1 MANKRKNNRGAKKS
15 TVRKYFQGGSA
26 YALPTSMNATT
37 GNQMGLGDPNMLN
50 AALARSNEALDAQMQ
65 QARLDQEQQME
76 QRTMQSQQQFQAAM
90 NQNQAKAGQG
100 VLQGLQTGMD
110 VARIGKGT
118 ANAAEIARQSA
129 DVGQLLGNLGSYGTQ
144 AQSAGRLANAGQ
156 AIGQGLK
163 AAGPA
168 AIGAGLGVGGAFI
181 EHKSDDLDPTTMNFG
196 ETTGKLM
203 KGAGMGLGLSSLAPL
218 AAIPGIGWIGA
229 GVGALGYGIHGLVQR
244 NKARVEQDKIDRENE
259 IARINTSRGY
269 TDAFNNSFTRTGADM
284 GFNVGNSMTNSYT
297 PSQQIMYKDGGK
309 KVPGG
314 VVKPLPGGAVEFVG
328 ASHDN
333 GGILIDSQTEVEGG
347 ETMDK
352 VKMSEG
358 GESEYIFSDHLKLG
372 GKSFGQ
378 RHKEILKRGGGQRE
392 IQNLAKLQE
401 LVASKK
407 AENPEGRTPEKIMR
421 NGGVM
426 QYQDG
431 DTKNKFDEYNPF
443 GFGRGESWAYTAQ
456 TPGAIDYEGVV
467 GGKDFG
473 SIANTGWGQYYN
485 RGQMLDPEAYNAIQS
500 GGMEQLYD
508 DVYMQRANQFYDNN
522 PDQAYKWLQDMYNS
536 DTPDAEMFRRKLSDS
551 EGNML
556 PKEEALRIAR
566 ELSTDKKVGPFHL
579 YLGNEMQE
587 MKSKGAQPIEQKV
600 DKELQGTSVTVPS
613 QEPEPEKSKKVPPAW
628 MGALPGLLGLQRNP
642 PAPTARTISAETTR
656 MANLPRI
663 NLNAERAA
671 NSAMNVGTRRQL
683 ANQVGGPA
691 GMAASLAANQ
701 QSRQQNLDIAQRES
715 MANKDLMAQ
724 EASLNA
730 NIAQQNAGR
739 AQQTA
744 SFNASNLSRSDLER
758 YQQDILDK
766 QRNKDVV
773 TGVARDAMQYAAQE
787 RYANALDAFNAYQR
801 MQTGEKSSD
810 GTAADKASKAQEKT
824 VETAAKAAAAPKTVN
839 VAGQTLGAPSLL
851 SATLTPPIVSP
862 VTTVP
867 GGGAAGV
874 PSLPTSPVAT
884 PTAATPYASGP
895 AGSSA
900 IIPGLRYGGYIPRSN
915 KIRPKRRK

>member
-1 MANKRKNNRGAKKS
+1 MANKRKNTRGAKKG

-76 QRTMQSQQQFQAAM
+76 QRAMQSQQQFQSAM
-90 NQNQAKAGQG
+90 DQNQAKAGQG

-118 ANAAEIARQSA
+118 ANAAAVARQSA

-168 AIGAGLGVGGAFI
+168 AIGAGLGIGGAFI
-181 EHKSDDLDPTTMNFG
+181 SHKSDDLDPTTMNFG

-203 KGAGMGLGLSSLAPL
+203 QGAGMGLGLSSLAPL

-259 IARINTSRGY
+259 IARMNTSRGHSN
-269 TDAFNNSFTRTGADM
+269 AFNNSFTRTGADM

-407 AENPEGRTPEKIMR
+407 AKDPEGRTPEKIMR

-431 DTKNKFDEYNPF
+431 DTVNKFDEYNPF
-443 GFGRGESWAYTAQ
+443 GFGRGEDWAYTAQ

-467 GGKDFG
+467 GGRDFG
-473 SIANTGWGQYYN
+473 SIADTGWGQYYN

-500 GGMEQLYD
+500 GGMEQFYD
-508 DVYMQRANQFYDNN
+508 DVYMQRANQFYDDN

-556 PKEEALRIAR
+556 PKEEALGIAR
-566 ELSTDKKVGPFHL
+566 QLSTDKKVGPFHL
-579 YLGNEMQE
+579 YLGNEMQ
-587 MKSKGAQPIEQKV
+587 KLDPIKPKPIEQKV
-600 DKELQGTSVTVPS
+600 DRELQGTSVTIPDP
-613 QEPEPEKSKKVPPAW
+613 EPEPEKGKKVPPAW

-642 PAPTARTISAETTR
+642 PSPTARTISAETTR

-671 NSAMNVGTRRQL
+671 NAAMNVGTRRQL

-739 AQQTA
+739 AQQAA

-758 YQQDILDK
+758 YQQGILDK
-766 QRNKDVV
+766 QHNKDVI

-787 RYANALDAFNAYQR
+787 RYANALDAFDAYQR

-810 GTAADKASKAQEKT
+810 GTAGDKASKAQAQT
-824 VETAAKAAAAPKTVN
+824 VETATKAAAATPTTPAPTATPGAVY
-839 VAGQTLGAPSLL
+839 VPGQTLGAPGLGYV
-851 SATLTPPIVSP
+851 APQ
-862 VTTVP
+862 P
-867 GGGAAGV
+867 GT
-874 PSLPTSPVAT
+874 PTS
-884 PTAATPYASGP
+884 
-895 AGSSA
+895 
-900 IIPGLRYGGYIPRSN
+900 IPGAGPLMFKGGGYIPRSN
-915 KIRPKRRK
+915 KIRRKRRK